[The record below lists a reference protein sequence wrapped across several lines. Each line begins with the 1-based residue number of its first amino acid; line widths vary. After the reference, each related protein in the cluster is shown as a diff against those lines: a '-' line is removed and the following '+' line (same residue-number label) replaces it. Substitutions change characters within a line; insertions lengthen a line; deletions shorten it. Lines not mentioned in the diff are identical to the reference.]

1 MTQDAEDNS
10 ELTEKERIEQ
20 RCRAFEELCKMIKHV
35 PIEDEKKELA
45 EYRDERYGRS

>member
-10 ELTEKERIEQ
+10 ELTNEERIEQ
-20 RCRAFEELCKMIKHV
+20 RRRAFEVLYKMVKRV
-35 PIEDEKKELA
+35 PIEDEKKVLA